1 MLQAVLLTPLM
12 LTAEPVNV
20 NTPEQTYNHSTQT
33 STFEHQVDH
42 RLAQRMKTTV
52 ASMCTYSN
60 NDSCGDR
67 STSADAST
75 DN

>member
-1 MLQAVLLTPLM
+1 VLPVILLTPLM

-20 NTPEQTYNHSTQT
+20 DTLEQTYDHSTQT
-33 STFEHQVDH
+33 STFKHQVDH
-42 RLAQRMKTTV
+42 RLAQRMKSTV
-52 ASMCTYSN
+52 ANLCTYSN
-60 NDSCGDR
+60 NDRCGDR